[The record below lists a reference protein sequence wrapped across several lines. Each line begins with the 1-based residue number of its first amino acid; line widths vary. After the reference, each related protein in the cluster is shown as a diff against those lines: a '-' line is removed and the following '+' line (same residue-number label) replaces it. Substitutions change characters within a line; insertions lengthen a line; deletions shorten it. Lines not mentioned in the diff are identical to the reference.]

1 MISKPK
7 EIFNKLADE
16 RLEEMSNLDKKVDSN
31 NLIRK
36 SKGNSN
42 DAEFDEFDNALGIIN
57 KIRAGETSLADVKI
71 SKGNLNL
78 I

>member
-31 NLIRK
+31 NLICK
-36 SKGNSN
+36 SKGNST

>member
-31 NLIRK
+31 NLICK
-36 SKGNSN
+36 SKGNST
-42 DAEFDEFDNALGIIN
+42 DAKFDEFDNALGIIN